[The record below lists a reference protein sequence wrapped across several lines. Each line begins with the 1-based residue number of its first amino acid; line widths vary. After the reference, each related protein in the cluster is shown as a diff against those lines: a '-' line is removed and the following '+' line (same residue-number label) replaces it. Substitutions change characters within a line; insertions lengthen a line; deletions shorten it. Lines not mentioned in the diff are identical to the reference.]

1 MTPDEDALKLIKG
14 YKKATIEFNNE
25 KITAYKKKKSSDYSL
40 IYGMNLATGKV
51 NWYMYEETE
60 GTLQLYDPDNENVI
74 INEKEDNDKKKD
86 YIILGLGGLLI
97 LILLINLINTL
108 RKPKNKN
115 KGFELEE
122 NINNDKKTNEDENKI
137 QPEEEKE
144 ETKPKKKRKKKSV
157 DELLDEM

>member
-74 INEKEDNDKKKD
+74 INEKEDNDKEKRL
-86 YIILGLGGLLI
+86 Y
-97 LILLINLINTL
+97 NFRFRWFTNINTF
-108 RKPKNKN
+108 N
-115 KGFELEE
+115 
-122 NINNDKKTNEDENKI
+122 
-137 QPEEEKE
+137 
-144 ETKPKKKRKKKSV
+144 
-157 DELLDEM
+157 